1 MKERK
6 NKILIALICV
16 FFISLG
22 LTIAVGFSN
31 QQEPIMLIK
40 AVIPAYDEES
50 TVVVSDNGV
59 VFNDKNQEVKYKV
72 VIENP
77 NNYDVKVSDI
87 KLSTP
92 TEDFLEYEI
101 EGINKDDVV
110 EANGTKEL
118 EVTFKTVKKDGWGRN
133 FADELTANVTFAK
146 VTKLEEP
153 KPTPEP

>member
-1 MKERK
+1 MIEQK

-31 QQEPIMLIK
+31 QQEPRMLIK
-40 AVIPAYDEES
+40 SVIPAYDEES

-87 KLSTP
+87 VLSTP
-92 TEDFLEYEI
+92 TEEFLEYDVE
-101 EGINKDDVV
+101 NLKLDDVIS
-110 EANGTKEL
+110 ANGTKEL
-118 EVTFKTVKKDGWGRN
+118 VVSFETVKKCRVGFG
-133 FADELTANVTFAK
+133 V
-146 VTKLEEP
+146 
-153 KPTPEP
+153 